1 MYLPRIEIIANAEV
15 RVMGDVTIHPSA
27 VIAKGTT
34 LEAAPGSQI
43 EIGSDVCI
51 GIGTII
57 TACKG
62 SIEIESG
69 AIIGA
74 EVLIVGNC
82 HIGRQACIGSST
94 TIFNTS
100 VEAMQVISSG
110 SLLGDTSRSVVPDNG
125 DRAQPNDAGDRAKN
139 FSQENLV
146 SGNEHLADSKQTK
159 QAAFNQSKI
168 EPSVE
173 EGDSFWFDSESPSSE
188 KTENLQ
194 GTEESDRIDESVSDL
209 ESSNKVKPKN
219 WETGQIYINQLLVTL
234 FPNGRS
240 FNRHPSK
247 DSQ

>member
-27 VIAKGTT
+27 VIAKGTI
-34 LEAAPGSQI
+34 LEAAPGSHI

-57 TACKG
+57 TACEG
-62 SIEIESG
+62 SIKIESG

-74 EVLIVGNC
+74 EVLMVGNC

-94 TIFNTS
+94 TIFNAS

-110 SLLGDTSRSVVPDNG
+110 SLLGDTSRFVVPNNG
-125 DRAQPNDAGDRAKN
+125 ARSQSADAGERAKN
-139 FSQENLV
+139 CPQENLA
-146 SGNEHLADSKQTK
+146 SGNGHLAESKQTE
-159 QAAFNQSKI
+159 QAVSNQSKI
-168 EPSVE
+168 EPSVDE
-173 EGDSFWFDSESPSSE
+173 EDSFWFDSESPSSPE
-188 KTENLQ
+188 TENLQ
-194 GTEESDRIDESVSDL
+194 DKEESARIDESVSDL
-209 ESSNKVKPKN
+209 ESSNKVEPKN